1 MTAIQRF
8 RAFRKAMRDAASSAS
23 YEAAFRAW
31 AQDEANRR
39 HAAKPWIKPYKVDD
53 WDGCTM
59 APEIVRPCCRVH
71 DMDYHFMETEAERKK
86 ADDDLRECIC
96 SVAEVEDAWLKPL
109 WPAVGSVYW
118 AAVRLFGGL
127 RK

>member
-1 MTAIQRF
+1 MTAIQSF
-8 RAFRKAMRDAASSAS
+8 RAFRRAMRDAASSAS

-31 AQDEANRR
+31 AQAEADRR
-39 HAAKPWIKPYKVDD
+39 LAAKPHTKPYDVDK

-59 APEIVRPCCRVH
+59 APEIVRPCCRIH
-71 DMDYHFMETEAERKK
+71 DMDYHFVETPGERRK

-96 SVAEVEDAWLKPL
+96 SVSEVEDAWLKPL
-109 WPAVGSVYW
+109 WPAVGAVYW